1 MFRFF
6 LYVII
11 AWFVFRILR
20 SLLNPGSGAGPRQ
33 QRGTTGKSASQAR
46 RKDDFSREN
55 IQDAEFEDLTP
66 PPDKQAHP
74 PKTP

>member
-1 MFRFF
+1 MFRFV
-6 LYVII
+6 LYVVIG
-11 AWFVFRILR
+11 WLVLRILR
-20 SLLNPGSGAGPRQ
+20 SLMNPGGGAGPRQ
-33 QRGTTGKSASQAR
+33 QRGAPGKSASRAR

-74 PKTP
+74 PKMP